1 MKKSI
6 AQKIWIW
13 VILILTSA
21 GLIIP
26 SIAVLWGIFQSQSQ
40 QNYSPNTISVD
51 INDVEQLKNLGYD
64 DEQIANIKQGLQQSQ
79 ASSEEAG
86 RTELDENQE
95 IQDENIQDTEPSLT
109 PSPSSL
115 EESPA
120 PSVSSSE

>member
-26 SIAVLWGIFQSQSQ
+26 SVAVLWGIFQSQSQ

-109 PSPSSL
+109 PSPSSS

-120 PSVSSSE
+120 PSVPSSE